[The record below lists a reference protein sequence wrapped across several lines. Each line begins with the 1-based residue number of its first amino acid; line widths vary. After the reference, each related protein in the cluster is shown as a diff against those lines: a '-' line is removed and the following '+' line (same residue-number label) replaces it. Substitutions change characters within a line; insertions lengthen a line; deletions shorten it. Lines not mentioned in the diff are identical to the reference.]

1 MVVRIARWKC
11 AARSNVDYR
20 RDVRLHLVDIN
31 EDLAETWREAFME
44 FPNVTIQQA
53 NLLAAVEHCV
63 VSPANSYGFMDG
75 GIDAAFCAFFG
86 GEIEQKVRDAIARRP
101 EGMLRETSVQS
112 C

>member
-1 MVVRIARWKC
+1 LIIVRAK
-11 AARSNVDYR
+11 VYG

-31 EDLAETWREAFME
+31 EDLVEAWRDAFKE

-75 GIDAAFCAFFG
+75 AIDAAFRAFFG
-86 GEIEQKVRDAIARRP
+86 GEIELKVRASIARRP